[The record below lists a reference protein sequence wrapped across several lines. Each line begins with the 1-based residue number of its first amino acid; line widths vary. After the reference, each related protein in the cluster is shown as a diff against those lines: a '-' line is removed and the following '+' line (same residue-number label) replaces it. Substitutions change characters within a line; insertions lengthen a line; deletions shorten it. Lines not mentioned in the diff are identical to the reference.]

1 MDDKAKDPNFNISQF
16 LQNSYKHP
24 NFLDE
29 KPIEETK
36 KTIKSFESKKLKP
49 ITKKNEK
56 LDSTIDIPNVV
67 QNYKSISFTIF
78 EILKLVFINVLIHI
92 V

>member
-24 NFLDE
+24 HFLDE
-29 KPIEETK
+29 KPIEEIK
-36 KTIKSFESKKLKP
+36 NTIKSLESD
-49 ITKKNEK
+49 ITKKKVKSTTPMNDK

-67 QNYKSISFTIF
+67 R
-78 EILKLVFINVLIHI
+78 LKTLHY
-92 V
+92 